1 MLLEVGRI
9 TRAHGV
15 RGEVVVELVTD
26 RVERTRP
33 GAVFTVDGGSLTL
46 VAARRHQHRWLF
58 RFEGCDD
65 RTAAERLAGLVLRAE
80 PLHDPEELWVHEL
93 VGSEVVEQRTGISR
107 GRCVAV
113 QANPAH
119 DLLVLESGAL
129 VPVVFVV
136 SCADGV
142 TVIDPPDGLF
152 DDASEL

>member
-1 MLLEVGRI
+1 MLLEVGRV
-9 TRAHGV
+9 TRAHGIH
-15 RGEVVVELVTD
+15 GEVVVDLVTD
-26 RVERTRP
+26 RDERTRP
-33 GAVFTVDGGSLTL
+33 GAVFHTDAGPLTL
-46 VAARRHQHRWLF
+46 AAARPHQHRWLF
-58 RFEGCDD
+58 RFEGVAD

-80 PLHDPEELWVHEL
+80 PLHDPDELWVHHL
-93 VGSEVVEQRTGISR
+93 VGSDVVDRRTGISR
-107 GRCVAV
+107 GRCTAV

-152 DDASEL
+152 DDAAE